1 MSLSGIRLPAP
12 ELRDLEEPGPL
23 LTDRMA
29 VELQAVVMAVYGGS
43 RMQDLT
49 TSIPKP
55 LLPVGN
61 KPLLW
66 YPLNMLER
74 AGFEEVIVVTTREVQ
89 KYVPDMKMKVE
100 VVCLPEDRAA
110 EMGTADS
117 LRHIYQKIKSDVL
130 VISCDLIT
138 EVALH
143 EVVDLFRAHNA
154 TLAMLMQK
162 APEPS
167 EHVPGQKGKQ
177 KAVEERDFI
186 GVDDSGSRLLL
197 LANEEDLDDG
207 LDLKKCI
214 FQRYPRIHMK
224 MGMMDA
230 HLYCLRKYVVEFL
243 AHNDTF
249 SSIRRELVPYLVS
262 KQFSSHKNVD
272 HETGKK
278 DICSYIPR
286 DELHEMAL
294 NKSSWSDHRGD
305 MRESYHGSRL
315 RCYVHVANNEL
326 CCRVNSLATYIE
338 ANKQVPQSSICSEEP
353 RVHPTADITDKLMV
367 GTDSMIGEQ
376 TKIGEKT
383 SVKHSLVGAKCVI
396 QERVKITNCI
406 IMNGVT
412 IQDSC
417 ILQGSVICSKAVIH
431 IGADIKDCLLGSGLR
446 INSKE
451 KRVNE
456 IIVGNEQLMEI

>member
-1 MSLSGIRLPAP
+1 
-12 ELRDLEEPGPL
+12 
-23 LTDRMA
+23 MA

-49 TSIPKP
+49 SCIPKP

-89 KYVPDMKMKVE
+89 KYIPDMKLRVE
-100 VVCLPEDRAA
+100 VVCLPEDKAA

-117 LRHIYQKIKSDVL
+117 LRHIYSRIKSDVL
-130 VISCDLIT
+130 VLSCDLIT

-143 EVVDLFRAHNA
+143 EVVDLFRAHDA
-154 TLAMLMQK
+154 TLAMLMKK
-162 APEPS
+162 APEPA

-207 LDLKKCI
+207 LNLKKCL
-214 FQRYPRIHMK
+214 FQRFPRVHMK
-224 MGMMDA
+224 MGMLDA
-230 HLYCLRKYVVEFL
+230 HLYCLRKYVLDYL
-243 AHNDTF
+243 ADNSSF
-249 SSIRRELVPYLVS
+249 SSVRRELVPYLVS
-262 KQFSSHKNVD
+262 KQFSQKD
-272 HETGKK
+272 ADQEIDKK
-278 DICSYIPR
+278 DIYSYIPR
-286 DELHEMAL
+286 DDLQEMAL
-294 NKSSWSDHRGD
+294 TKSSWNDHRGD
-305 MRESYHGSRL
+305 MKEPYHGSGL
-315 RCYVHVANNEL
+315 RCYVHTARNEL
-326 CCRVNSLATYIE
+326 CCRVNSLAMYME
-338 ANKQVPQSSICSEEP
+338 ANKQVPQSSILIEEP
-353 RVHPTADITDKLMV
+353 RVHVTADIADKLMV
-367 GTDSMIGEQ
+367 GADSMIGEQ

-383 SVKHSLVGAKCVI
+383 SVKHSIVGAKCVI
-396 QERVKITNCI
+396 KDRVKITNCI
-406 IMNGVT
+406 IMNGVV
-412 IQDSC
+412 INDC
-417 ILQGSVICSKAVIH
+417 CALQGSVVCNKAVLQG
-431 IGADIKDCLLGSGLR
+431 GADIKDCLLGSGLR
-446 INSKE
+446 VSSKE

>member
-1 MSLSGIRLPAP
+1 
-12 ELRDLEEPGPL
+12 
-23 LTDRMA
+23 MA

-49 TSIPKP
+49 SSIPKP
-55 LLPVGN
+55 LLPVAG

-89 KYVPDMKMKVE
+89 KYVPDMKMKVD
-100 VVCLPEDRAA
+100 VVCLPDDKAT

-117 LRHIYQKIKSDVL
+117 LRHIYTKIKSDVL
-130 VISCDLIT
+130 VLSCDLIT

-162 APEPS
+162 APDPS
-167 EHVPGQKGKQ
+167 EHVPGQKGKR

-186 GVDDSGSRLLL
+186 GVDSGGSRLLL

-207 LDLKKCI
+207 LNLKKCV
-214 FQRYPRIHMK
+214 FHRYPRIHVK
-224 MGMMDA
+224 MGMLDA
-230 HLYCLRKYVVEFL
+230 HLYCLRKYVLDFL
-243 AHNDTF
+243 ADNNSF
-249 SSIRRELVPYLVS
+249 SSVRRELVPYLIS
-262 KQFSSHKNVD
+262 KQFSSHKNER
-272 HETGKK
+272 ETNKK
-278 DICSYIPR
+278 DIHSYIPP
-286 DELHEMAL
+286 DDLLDMAL
-294 NKSSWSDHRGD
+294 TKSSWNDHRGD
-305 MRESYHGSRL
+305 MRESYHGGHL

-326 CCRVNSLATYIE
+326 CYRVNSLAMYIE
-338 ANKQVPQSSICSEEP
+338 ANKQVPQSSIFSEEP

-383 SVKHSLVGAKCVI
+383 SVKHSIVGAKCII
-396 QERVKITNCI
+396 QDRVKIINCI

-412 IQDSC
+412 IHDGC
-417 ILQGSVICSKAVIH
+417 VLQGSVICNKAVIH
-431 IGADIKDCLLGSGLR
+431 SGADIKDCLLGSGLR
-446 INSKE
+446 ISSKE

>member
-1 MSLSGIRLPAP
+1 
-12 ELRDLEEPGPL
+12 
-23 LTDRMA
+23 MA

-66 YPLNMLER
+66 YPLNLLER
-74 AGFEEVIVVTTREVQ
+74 AGFEEVIVVTTKEVQ
-89 KYVPDMKMKVE
+89 KYVPDMKLKMRVE
-100 VVCLPEDRAA
+100 VVCLPDDKAS

-130 VISCDLIT
+130 VLSCDLIT

-154 TLAMLMQK
+154 TLAMLMRK
-162 APEPS
+162 GSEPT

-177 KAVEERDFI
+177 KTVEERDFI

-214 FQRYPRIHMK
+214 FQRYPRVHMK
-224 MGMMDA
+224 MGMLDA
-230 HLYCLRKYVVEFL
+230 HLYCLRKYVVDYI
-243 AHNDTF
+243 ADNNSF

-262 KQFSSHKNVD
+262 KQFSSHKKVNC
-272 HETGKK
+272 ETGKK
-278 DICSYIPR
+278 DIYSYIPQ
-286 DELHEMAL
+286 DDLLEMAL
-294 NKSSWSDHRGD
+294 NKSSWNDHRGD

-315 RCYVHVANNEL
+315 RCYVHIANNEL
-326 CCRVNSLATYIE
+326 CCRVNSLAMYIE
-338 ANKQVPQSSICSEEP
+338 ANKQVPQSSIFSEEP
-353 RVHPTADITDKLMV
+353 RVHPTAEITDKPMV
-367 GTDSMIGEQ
+367 GPDSMIGEQ
-376 TKIGEKT
+376 TRIGEKT
-383 SVKHSLVGAKCVI
+383 SVKHSIVGAKCLI
-396 QERVKITNCI
+396 KERVKITNCI

-417 ILQGSVICSKAVIH
+417 SLQGSVICSKAVIQS
-431 IGADIKDCLLGSGLR
+431 GADIKDCLLGSGLR

>member
-1 MSLSGIRLPAP
+1 M
-12 ELRDLEEPGPL
+12 
-23 LTDRMA
+23 MA

-55 LLPVGN
+55 RLPVGN
-61 KPLLW
+61 KPLVW

-74 AGFEEVIVVTTREVQ
+74 AGFEEVIVVTTKEVQ
-89 KYVPDMKMKVE
+89 KYIPDMRMKVE
-100 VVCLPEDRAA
+100 VVCLPDDRAS

-117 LRHIYQKIKSDVL
+117 LRHISSKIKSDVL
-130 VISCDLIT
+130 VIGCDLIT

-143 EVVDLFRAHNA
+143 EVIDLFRAHNA

-224 MGMMDA
+224 MGMLDA
-230 HLYCLRKYVVEFL
+230 HLYCLRKYVLDFL
-243 AHNDTF
+243 ADNDSF
-249 SSIRRELVPYLVS
+249 SSVRRELVPYLVS
-262 KQFSSHKNVD
+262 KQFSHKNVN
-272 HETGKK
+272 HETDKK
-278 DICSYIPR
+278 DIYSYIPR
-286 DELHEMAL
+286 DSLLEMAL
-294 NKSSWSDHRGD
+294 DKSSWNDHRGD
-305 MRESYHGSRL
+305 MKESYHGSRL
-315 RCYVHVANNEL
+315 RCYVHVASSEL
-326 CCRVNSLATYIE
+326 CCRVNSLAMYME

-353 RVHPTADITDKLMV
+353 RVHTTADIADKLMV

-376 TKIGEKT
+376 TKIGDKT
-383 SVKHSLVGAKCVI
+383 SVKHSIVGANCVI
-396 QERVKITNCI
+396 EGRVKITNCI
-406 IMNGVT
+406 IMNDVT

-417 ILQGSVICSKAVIH
+417 NLQGSVICNKAFIH
-431 IGADIKDCLLGSGLR
+431 SGADIKDCLLASGLR

>member
-1 MSLSGIRLPAP
+1 
-12 ELRDLEEPGPL
+12 
-23 LTDRMA
+23 MA

-49 TSIPKP
+49 TSIPK
-55 LLPVGN
+55 LRLPVGN

-100 VVCLPEDRAA
+100 VVCLPDDKAS

-117 LRHIYQKIKSDVL
+117 LRHIYPKIKSDILVL
-130 VISCDLIT
+130 SCDLIT

-143 EVVDLFRAHNA
+143 EVVDLFRAHSA

-224 MGMMDA
+224 MGMLDA
-230 HLYCLRKYVVEFL
+230 HLYCLRKYVVDFL
-243 AHNDTF
+243 ADNDSF

-272 HETGKK
+272 YETGKK
-278 DICSYIPR
+278 DIYSYIPR
-286 DELHEMAL
+286 DDHLDMTL
-294 NKSSWSDHRGD
+294 NKSSWNDHQGD
-305 MRESYHGSRL
+305 MRESYHGGRL
-315 RCYVHVANNEL
+315 RCYVHVANDEL

-353 RVHPTADITDKLMV
+353 RVHPTADITDKPMV

-396 QERVKITNCI
+396 KERVKITNCI
-406 IMNGVT
+406 IMSGVT
-412 IQDSC
+412 IHDSC
-417 ILQGSVICSKAVIH
+417 ILQGSVICNAAVIH
-431 IGADIKDCLLGSGLR
+431 SGADIKDCLLGSDLQ
-446 INSKE
+446 IQSKE

-456 IIVGNEQLMEI
+456 VIVGNEQLMEI

>member
-1 MSLSGIRLPAP
+1 
-12 ELRDLEEPGPL
+12 
-23 LTDRMA
+23 MA

-49 TSIPKP
+49 TGIPKP

-89 KYVPDMKMKVE
+89 KYFPDTKMKVD
-100 VVCLPEDRAA
+100 VVCLPEDKAS

-117 LRHIYQKIKSDVL
+117 LRYIHQKIKSDVL
-130 VISCDLIT
+130 VVSCDLIT

-177 KAVEERDFI
+177 KSVEERDFI

-214 FQRYPRIHMK
+214 FQRYPRIQMK

-230 HLYCLRKYVVEFL
+230 HLYCLRKYVLDFL
-243 AHNDTF
+243 ANNDSF
-249 SSIRRELVPYLVS
+249 SSIRRELVPYLVT
-262 KQFSSHKNVD
+262 KQFSTQKNVAQ
-272 HETGKK
+272 ETAKK
-278 DICSYIPR
+278 DLYSYIPK
-286 DELHEMAL
+286 DELLEMAL

-305 MRESYHGSRL
+305 MQESYHGGCL
-315 RCYVHVANNEL
+315 RCYVHVAGSEL
-326 CCRVNSLATYIE
+326 CCRVNSLAMYIE

-353 RVHPTADITDKLMV
+353 RVHPTAEITDKLMV
-367 GTDSMIGEQ
+367 GADSMIGEQ

-383 SVKHSLVGAKCVI
+383 SVKHSLVGTKCI
-396 QERVKITNCI
+396 IKERAKITNCI
-406 IMNGVT
+406 IMNDVT
-412 IQDSC
+412 IGDSC
-417 ILQGSVICSKAVIH
+417 ILQGSVICNKADIH
-431 IGADIKDCLLGSGLR
+431 SSADIKDCLLGSGQR

-456 IIVGNEQLMEI
+456 IIVGNEQLMEF

>member
-1 MSLSGIRLPAP
+1 
-12 ELRDLEEPGPL
+12 
-23 LTDRMA
+23 MA

-49 TSIPKP
+49 TSTPKP

-66 YPLNMLER
+66 YPLNLLER

-89 KYVPDMKMKVE
+89 KHVPDMKMKVE
-100 VVCLPEDRAA
+100 VVCLPDDKAA

-117 LRHIYQKIKSDVL
+117 LRHIQQKIKSDVL
-130 VISCDLIT
+130 VLSCDLIT
-138 EVALH
+138 EVSLH
-143 EVVDLFRAHNA
+143 EVVDLFRAHSA

-162 APEPS
+162 APEPC

-224 MGMMDA
+224 MGMLDA
-230 HLYCLRKYVVEFL
+230 HLYCLRKYVVDFL
-243 AHNDTF
+243 ADNDSF
-249 SSIRRELVPYLVS
+249 ASIRRDLVPYLVS
-262 KQFSSHKNVD
+262 KQFSSHKNVN
-272 HETGKK
+272 HETDKK
-278 DICSYIPR
+278 DIFSYIPR
-286 DELHEMAL
+286 DELLEMAL
-294 NKSSWSDHRGD
+294 TKSSWNDHRGD

-315 RCYVHVANNEL
+315 RCYVHVARSEL

-338 ANKQVPQSSICSEEP
+338 ANKQ
-353 RVHPTADITDKLMV
+353 V

-383 SVKHSLVGAKCVI
+383 SVKHSIVGAKCVI
-396 QERVKITNCI
+396 KERVKITNCI

-417 ILQGSVICSKAVIH
+417 TLQGSVICNNAVIH
-431 IGADIKDCLLGSGLR
+431 SGADIKDCLLGSGLR
-446 INSKE
+446 VNSKE